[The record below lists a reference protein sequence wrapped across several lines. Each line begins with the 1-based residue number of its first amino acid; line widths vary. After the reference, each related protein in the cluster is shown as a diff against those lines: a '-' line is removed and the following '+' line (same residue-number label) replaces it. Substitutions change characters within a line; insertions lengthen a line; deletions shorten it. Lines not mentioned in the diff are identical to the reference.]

1 MKNLKITF
9 IEEESNIKYEEYY
22 FNGLLPP
29 KEIESKDILSSD
41 DDMPIQYLLLGES
54 STNKIITEFTAG
66 NAQSKTKKEINQIFN
81 KLCKSTNKKLDER
94 NKITSKDENYYFTF
108 TRPDLIFIILAQND
122 YPERYIF
129 ELIQKIN
136 EENIPTMVNDETR
149 ELNPSGRQAL
159 KQLIDVYQD
168 PKNINRLSDIQ
179 SDVDSIKVDMK
190 QNINKMVENVEDVN
204 DLQNKSEALKMETS
218 DYQKNAVEIKRI
230 TWWQNFKLWL
240 ILGGVVLLL
249 ILLIILIA
257 S

>member
-1 MKNLKITF
+1 MSDSTP
-9 IEEESNIKYEEYY
+9 IKY
-22 FNGLLPP
+22 LL
-29 KEIESKDILSSD
+29 IGD
-41 DDMPIQYLLLGES
+41 S
-54 STNKIITEFTAG
+54 STNKIITEFTSG
-66 NAQSKTKKEINQIFN
+66 NAQPKTKKEINQIFN

-108 TRPDLIFIILAQND
+108 TKPDLIFIILAQND

-218 DYQKNAVEIKRI
+218 DYQKNAVEIKKI

-249 ILLIILIA
+249 ILFIILIA
-257 S
+257 T

>member
-1 MKNLKITF
+1 MSDSTP
-9 IEEESNIKYEEYY
+9 IKY
-22 FNGLLPP
+22 LL
-29 KEIESKDILSSD
+29 IGD
-41 DDMPIQYLLLGES
+41 S
-54 STNKIITEFTAG
+54 STNKIITEFTSG
-66 NAQSKTKKEINQIFN
+66 NAQPKTKKEINQIFN

-94 NKITSKDENYYFTF
+94 NKITSKEENYYFTF
-108 TRPDLIFIILAQND
+108 CRPDLIYIILAHNQ
-122 YPERYIF
+122 YPERYVF

-218 DYQKNAVEIKRI
+218 DYKKNAVEIKQI

-240 ILGGVVLLL
+240 IIGGVVLLL
-249 ILLIILIA
+249 ILLIIWMA

>member
-1 MKNLKITF
+1 MSDSTP
-9 IEEESNIKYEEYY
+9 IKY
-22 FNGLLPP
+22 LL
-29 KEIESKDILSSD
+29 IGD
-41 DDMPIQYLLLGES
+41 S

-190 QNINKMVENVEDVN
+190 QNINKMVESVEDVN

-240 ILGGVVLLL
+240 ILGGVVLIL

>member
-1 MKNLKITF
+1 MSDPTP
-9 IEEESNIKYEEYY
+9 IKY
-22 FNGLLPP
+22 LL
-29 KEIESKDILSSD
+29 IGD
-41 DDMPIQYLLLGES
+41 S
-54 STNKIITEFTAG
+54 STNKIITEFTSG
-66 NAQSKTKKEINQIFN
+66 NAQPKTKKEINQIFN

-94 NKITSKDENYYFTF
+94 NKITSKEENYYFTF
-108 TRPDLIFIILAQND
+108 CRPDLIYIILAHNQ
-122 YPERYIF
+122 YPERYVF

-218 DYQKNAVEIKRI
+218 DYKKNAVEIKQI

-240 ILGGVVLLL
+240 IIGGVVLLL
-249 ILLIILIA
+249 ILLIIWMA

>member
-1 MKNLKITF
+1 MSDSTP
-9 IEEESNIKYEEYY
+9 IKY
-22 FNGLLPP
+22 LL
-29 KEIESKDILSSD
+29 IGD
-41 DDMPIQYLLLGES
+41 S
-54 STNKIITEFTAG
+54 STNKIITEFTSG
-66 NAQSKTKKEINQIFN
+66 NAQPKTKKEINQIFN

-168 PKNINRLSDIQ
+168 PKNMNRLSDIQ

-218 DYQKNAVEIKRI
+218 DYKKNAVEIKQI

-240 ILGGVVLLL
+240 IIGGVVLLL
-249 ILLIILIA
+249 ILLIIWFA

>member
-1 MKNLKITF
+1 MSDSTP
-9 IEEESNIKYEEYY
+9 IKY
-22 FNGLLPP
+22 LL
-29 KEIESKDILSSD
+29 IGD
-41 DDMPIQYLLLGES
+41 S

-190 QNINKMVENVEDVN
+190 QNINKMVESVEDVN